1 MREDPGRPIKPSQR
15 RSTGYALKALAVI
28 GIVAAFAAL
37 GFVATTIDENVGGV
51 GESGRAVFSVVFY
64 IVMGATAI
72 LVYRLY
78 RRGRQHTALLG
89 EEVISRDT
97 RPPIV
102 YLRSFTDEVSIARE
116 EEDLATIF
124 GDVGPF
130 VAIGRPGDPLPPLGA
145 SRFYV
150 ADSDWQGF
158 VAGLLR
164 KASLVIV
171 LAGRTQGLA
180 WEAAQCR
187 QLLDPRRLVILVP
200 LEEANYNGFRESF
213 RSGARI
219 ELPQHHEFWAGG
231 YRTKLLCG
239 VVIFDSAWRP
249 QIRLFERALWRGYR
263 FAYRWRGTGWRPKQA
278 RLWLMMHSLG
288 TRAGLPL
295 REPGFNWALVYVVL
309 SLFLVVVLLGLALLG
324 VFGK

>member
-1 MREDPGRPIKPSQR
+1 VVGF
-15 RSTGYALKALAVI
+15 
-28 GIVAAFAAL
+28 VAAFAAL
-37 GFVATTIDENVGGV
+37 GLIATAINENLGGV
-51 GESGRAVFSVVFY
+51 SENGRAAFTLIFY
-64 IVMGATAI
+64 AVMGATAF

-78 RRGRQHTALLG
+78 RRGKQHTALLG
-89 EEVISRDT
+89 EEVVGRDI

-102 YLRSFTDEVSIARE
+102 YLRSFTDEVGIARE
-116 EEDLATIF
+116 EEVLATIF
-124 GDVGPF
+124 GEVGPF

-158 VAGLLR
+158 VAGMLR

-180 WEAAQCR
+180 WEIAQCR
-187 QLLDPRRLVILVP
+187 QLLDHRRLVVLVP
-200 LEEANYNGFRESF
+200 LAEANYNGFRESF
-213 RSGARI
+213 RSAAHI

-231 YRTKLLCG
+231 YRTKMLCG
-239 VVIFDSAWRP
+239 AIIFDTAWRP
-249 QIRLFERALWRGYR
+249 QIRLFEKALWRGYR
-263 FAYRWRGTGWRPKQA
+263 FAYRLKGTGWRPKQA

-295 REPGFNWALVYVVL
+295 RQPGFNWALGYVILSFALVGGLLVL
-309 SLFLVVVLLGLALLG
+309 SLLGLIG
-324 VFGK
+324 P